1 MALAGFVQR
10 DRRIVQGRVVTR
22 RLRGRLHDAQVA
34 ARDLRPP
41 FLIKLDTHG
50 FEMPILAGAE
60 QTLEQTNVLVI
71 EAYNF
76 DIASSAVRFAELCAR
91 LEARGFRCVDLFD
104 VMYRPADN
112 ALWQMD
118 LIFIR
123 ADRPEFLSNAYA

>member
-1 MALAGFVQR
+1 MITI
-10 DRRIVQGRVVTR
+10 DS
-22 RLRGRLHDAQVA
+22 QVA
-34 ARDLRPP
+34 ARNLRPP

-60 QTLEQTNVLVI
+60 QALKHTNVLVI

-76 DIASSAVRFAELCAR
+76 DIAPSAVRFSELCAR
-91 LEARGFRCVDLFD
+91 LEALGFRCIDLFD

-123 ADRPEFLSNAYA
+123 SDRPEFRSHAYA